1 MNIISVPI
9 SGASLSFE
17 YKTIFTEII
26 KQYSL
31 LGANEDGRNDI
42 AEIREVDD
50 ASEIKDYVKDHTIF
64 LLDDSSFTGQV
75 FRTFMTKYSNAGL
88 LRFDADYSL
97 LQLVRNSITPVIKP
111 NQIIF
116 AATRTWNRE
125 EADYVRTQKVNH
137 FSMKKLF
144 ELGIDEATDTL
155 MESARNYGALYIS
168 IGISCLDP
176 AFVNSEK
183 KEPGGLTTRELLYM
197 LQRLKLLKN
206 LKMADI
212 TGFSEER
219 DANTAKLV
227 AKIIK
232 ELS

>member
-17 YKTIFTEII
+17 YKAIFTEII

-42 AEIREVDD
+42 AEIGEVDD
-50 ASEIKDYVKDHTIF
+50 ANEIKDYVKDHTVF
-64 LLDDSSFTGQV
+64 LFGDESFTAQA
-75 FRTFMTKYSNAGL
+75 FRTFAAKYPNAGL
-88 LRFDADYSL
+88 LRFDSNFSL
-97 LQLVRNSITPVIKP
+97 LQLVRNPITPAIKP

-116 AATRTWNRE
+116 AATRAWNRE
-125 EADYVRTQKVNH
+125 EADYIRTQKVNH

-155 MESARNYGALYIS
+155 METARNFGALYLS
-168 IGISCLDP
+168 IDISCLDP
-176 AFVNSEK
+176 AFADSEK

-206 LKMADI
+206 LKIADI
-212 TGFSEER
+212 TGFAGEK
-219 DANTAKLV
+219 DDKTIKLA

>member
-9 SGASLSFE
+9 SGISLSFE
-17 YKTIFTEII
+17 YKTLFTEVI

-31 LGANEDGRNDI
+31 LGANENGRNDV
-42 AEIREVDD
+42 AEIREVNDVN
-50 ASEIKDYVKDHTIF
+50 EIKENVKDHTIF
-64 LLDDSSFTGQV
+64 LFGDASFTRQA
-75 FRTFMTKYSNAGL
+75 FRTFMTKYPNAGL
-88 LRFDADYSL
+88 LRFDTDFAMLSL
-97 LQLVRNSITPVIKP
+97 IKNNTNNQIKP

-116 AATRTWNRE
+116 AATRAWTRE
-125 EADYVRTQKVNH
+125 EIDYIRAQMVNH

-155 MESARNYGALYIS
+155 METARNFGALYIS
-168 IGISCLDP
+168 IDISCLDP
-176 AFVNSEK
+176 AFVKSEK
-183 KEPGGLTTRELLYM
+183 KEPGGLSSRELIYM

-206 LKMADI
+206 LKVVDI
-212 TGFSEER
+212 SGFSEEK
-219 DANTAKLV
+219 DEKTIKLA